1 MSKIPGDDFESDFR
15 KTNPPLHL
23 FYVKLAC
30 RNLSIID
37 RHLMELDAA
46 SSTSLADLSVAVRRE
61 RQKLVEEDAAYA
73 DAHEILL
80 AISGQLEPQE
90 FDDMQVIH
98 E

>member
-1 MSKIPGDDFESDFR
+1 MSKISGDNFNSDFR
-15 KTNPPLHL
+15 KTNPRLHL

-30 RNLSIID
+30 KNLSIID
-37 RHLMELDAA
+37 RHLTELDA
-46 SSTSLADLSVAVRRE
+46 TSLVDLSVAVRRE

-80 AISGQLEPQE
+80 AISDQLEPQE
-90 FDDMQVIH
+90 FDDPQVTH